1 MYLERVEAIGLYPVS
16 TKMRPSLYLRPSL
29 GAEEFCIVDEVRYVR
44 KPYRLTVVRL
54 SQTDRDGQRTGISWN
69 VKFAVY
75 TLVILFHDLA
85 NVPDFIILKQHYD
98 TSVQQNVQEGDR
110 IEAILDGQWWT
121 GTVNRKEP
129 SAEDFPSSLWFCLR
143 IIWDSGEEDI
153 MSPWDCQPRSGSRKS
168 GMTNIDGRR
177 AYYFNK

>member
-16 TKMRPSLYLRPSL
+16 TKMRPRPSL

-69 VKFAVY
+69 VK
-75 TLVILFHDLA
+75 FHDLA

-168 GMTNIDGRR
+168 GMTSIVGKR
-177 AYYFNK
+177 A